1 LTIIFFIIISQS
13 YVTLNMDHVEEILT
27 LNGALQR
34 SYTGIRNR
42 FYNKHYK
49 PFLRDDEGEGND
61 QGDNEG
67 KAKARATVLEGI
79 AVNAWLMIW
88 DSFDEKTWKVNLIN
102 LNLQGCYRY
111 ALYTSF

>member
-1 LTIIFFIIISQS
+1 
-13 YVTLNMDHVEEILT
+13 MDHVEEILT

-61 QGDNEG
+61 QGDMRVKLRQG
-67 KAKARATVLEGI
+67 PLS
-79 AVNAWLMIW
+79 L
-88 DSFDEKTWKVNLIN
+88 KVSRSTHGL
-102 LNLQGCYRY
+102 
-111 ALYTSF
+111 